1 MLSEKKLLNR
11 LIEINEKNGFVL
23 FEDIVELVHDDEDEF
38 DKIIDMLEKHNI
50 SIVYDESQIPINL
63 DNDFEHF
70 ISNIENDIEFIEF
83 NNQIENELYSK
94 NLDEYIP
101 NISSSDDLV
110 KMYIKEIGPI
120 PLLSMKEEYELS
132 KTVKKGLEAKEKLPF
147 TNIEEDYNS
156 LKQKVLESDEA
167 RERLVESNL
176 KLVVSVANSRRKY
189 GIIKSN

>member
-94 NLDEYIP
+94 CC
-101 NISSSDDLV
+101 
-110 KMYIKEIGPI
+110 IK
-120 PLLSMKEEYELS
+120 
-132 KTVKKGLEAKEKLPF
+132 F
-147 TNIEEDYNS
+147 NDS
-156 LKQKVLESDEA
+156 LYLWY
-167 RERLVESNL
+167 
-176 KLVVSVANSRRKY
+176 RR
-189 GIIKSN
+189 

>member
-1 MLSEKKLLNR
+1 MLINYFVDSKFFPEKID
-11 LIEINEKNGFVL
+11 IEEAIFV
-23 FEDIVELVHDDEDEF
+23 EEE
-38 DKIIDMLEKHNI
+38 IIEVPKDNLPSI
-50 SIVYDESQIPINL
+50 SSIDAVYDSLKITKP
-63 DNDFEHF
+63 FV
-70 ISNIENDIEFIEF
+70 
-83 NNQIENELYSK
+83 SK

-132 KTVKKGLEAKEKLPF
+132 KTVKRGLEAKEKLPF

-176 KLVVSVANSRRKY
+176 KLVVSVAKKFLNNGLPFQDLIQEGNMGLLKAINKFDPDKGFKFSTY
-189 GIIKSN
+189 